1 MHAFIAHVPHG
12 HDILTGVL
20 AGLAH
25 VLGWLV

>member
-1 MHAFIAHVPHG
+1 MHVFLAHAHHG
-12 HDILTGVL
+12 HDILTNVL